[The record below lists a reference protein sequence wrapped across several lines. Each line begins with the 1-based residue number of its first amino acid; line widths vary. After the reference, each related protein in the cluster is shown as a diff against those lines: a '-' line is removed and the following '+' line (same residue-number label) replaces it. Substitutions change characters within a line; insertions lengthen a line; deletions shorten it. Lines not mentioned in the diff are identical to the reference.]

1 MLTRGSN
8 DDRQWFNL
16 MAVRTRHLSIFQ
28 HPPAFNKATQNLL
41 LFPAMIAALG
51 IAVIW
56 LYIPQLQVILDTAGI
71 PAENY
76 FFPAAFGIGLLC
88 LDEGRKACVRRWP
101 DGLLAKIAW

>member
-1 MLTRGSN
+1 
-8 DDRQWFNL
+8 

-41 LFPAMIAALG
+41 LFPAIVLTLG

-56 LYIPQLQVILDTAGI
+56 LYVPKLQEVLGTSGV
-71 PAENY
+71 PAEHY
-76 FFPAAFGIGLLC
+76 FLPGALGLGLLC

-101 DGLLAKIAW
+101 NGILAKMAW